1 MKGNRRNVISITAAL
16 VAMLIGLS
24 VIIGWLTYNDFL
36 RYLITV
42 PGAVKMKFNVALG
55 FIFSSL
61 VLLHYH
67 WPGKTKAT
75 HWISIGLCAS
85 IFLIGF
91 LTTVEYTFGVNIG
104 IDELFVH
111 DELPTTAT
119 YYAGRM
125 SPISAIN
132 FMLISIGLLSL
143 NREKAAVFQF
153 VYLSFIAFISVVT
166 LIGINFIT
174 DIPTFIRLAM
184 HVSIGFLALSVAMY
198 CAQPVLQRKIG
209 FEQKLITGF
218 VASIILIAVISILS
232 VFYIDRLTDT
242 TRSVEHTRNVL
253 HEAEQILSFVKDI
266 ESGGR
271 GYIISRDSAYLKDLM
286 IAKSDV
292 YANLKKLKAL
302 TQGHPLPET
311 IVDSL
316 SLYIDKRIAFSTELI
331 RLRNENGF
339 EAAYRL
345 MMTRQGNITTAKIR
359 QLVATIQ
366 QDENDSLI
374 QKEKANAKSS
384 ADFTNAIGILLVS
397 IVTLLVIVFFTVRV
411 NFSARMV
418 AEKEIRQLNA
428 VLESRVLELATVNG
442 QLEKNIRQVKV
453 SEEKFSK
460 IFDVNPVGISISA
473 LPSGIMVDANQ
484 NFLKIYGFRHE
495 EVVDHTAV
503 ELNMVDSDIRDKI
516 IGELMQGAKI
526 RDREIPV
533 RNKSGTMFPV
543 LFSMDSFSVADK
555 KFALTF
561 SYDITDRKRAEERII
576 QLNTD
581 LQANLQQLEMTNKE
595 MESFTYSVSHDLR
608 SPLRAINGYA
618 KMLNEDF
625 SNVLDDEGRR
635 MLVTIQYNAN
645 KMGHLIDDLL
655 AFSRLGKKDLQKTTV
670 NTKELVENVLRE
682 MDNALSPKTKITVG
696 NLQTIEADHA
706 LINQVFVNL
715 LSNAVKYSSKKESP
729 VIEIESKLNDTE
741 VIYAVKDN
749 GAGFDMQYADKL
761 FGVFQRLHKAREFDG
776 TGVGLAIAHR
786 IISKHG
792 GRIWADAKPGE
803 GATFF
808 FSLPID

>member
-1 MKGNRRNVISITAAL
+1 MNSNRKNVISITAAS
-16 VAMLIGLS
+16 VAMLIGLA
-24 VIIGWLTYNDFL
+24 VIIGWLTHNDFL
-36 RYLITV
+36 KFIITA

-55 FIFSSL
+55 FIFSSF
-61 VLLHYH
+61 VLLRYH
-67 WPGKTKAT
+67 WSGKEKVN
-75 HWISIGLCAS
+75 HWITIGLCVI

-91 LTTVEYTFGVNIG
+91 LTMVEYTFGVNIG
-104 IDELFVH
+104 IDELFVR
-111 DELPTTAT
+111 DEMPTTAT

-132 FMLISIGLLSL
+132 FILISIGLLTL
-143 NREKAAVFQF
+143 NCKKAAVFQF
-153 VYLSFIAFISVVT
+153 VYLSFMAFISILT

-174 DIPTFIRLAM
+174 DIPNFVRLAV
-184 HVSIGFLALSVAMY
+184 HVSIGFFALSVALY
-198 CAQPVLQRKIG
+198 YAQTVLQRKIR

-218 VASIILIAVISILS
+218 VASIILIAVISTLS
-232 VFYIDRLTDT
+232 VFYIDRLTAT
-242 TRSVEHTRNVL
+242 TRTVEHTRNVL

-271 GYIISRDSAYLKDLM
+271 GYIITRDSAFLKDLV

-292 YANLKKLKAL
+292 YVNLEKLKAL
-302 TQGHPLPET
+302 AQGYSLPKAT
-311 IVDSL
+311 LDSL
-316 SLYIDKRIAFSTELI
+316 SIYIDKRIAFSMELI
-331 RLRNENGF
+331 RQRNENGF
-339 EAAYRL
+339 ATAYKL
-345 MMTRQGNITTAKIR
+345 MMTRQGNITTDKIK
-359 QLVATIQ
+359 QLIASIQ
-366 QDENDSLI
+366 QEENDSLI
-374 QKEKANAKSS
+374 LKEKANAKSS
-384 ADFTNAIGILLVS
+384 ADFNNAIGILLVS
-397 IVTLLVIVFFTVRV
+397 IVTLLIIVFFTVRV
-411 NFSARMV
+411 NFSARML
-418 AEKEIRQLNA
+418 AEKEIRQLNE
-428 VLESRVLELATVNG
+428 VLESRVLESTKVNSE
-442 QLEKNIRQVKV
+442 LERNIRQVKI
-453 SEEKFSK
+453 SEEKFSRL
-460 IFDVNPVGISISA
+460 FDVNPVGISISA
-473 LPSGIMVDANQ
+473 LPSGIMIDANQ

-495 EVVDHTAV
+495 EVIGHTAV
-503 ELNMVDSDIRDKI
+503 ELNMVDSEIREKI
-516 IGELMQGAKI
+516 VHELMQGEKI

-533 RNKSGTMFPV
+533 RRKSGAMFPV

-555 KFALTF
+555 QFALTF
-561 SYDITDRKRAEERII
+561 SYDITDRKRAEEEII

-618 KMLNEDF
+618 KMMGEDF
-625 SNVLDDEGRR
+625 SNILDDEGRR
-635 MLVTIQYNAN
+635 LLDTIQYNAN
-645 KMGHLIDDLL
+645 KMGKLIDDLL

-670 NTKELVENVLRE
+670 NTREMVENVLRE
-682 MDNALSPKTKITVG
+682 MDSSLSHKAKVTVG

-729 VIEIESKLNDTE
+729 VIEIESKVDETE